1 MTADLARHH
10 GLEKLLA
17 RVLRHGTWF
26 ATCVISVGVALP
38 LIGWP
43 IAAPTLTTASA
54 RIISAGIALFIFLPV
69 LRVLLMLVVFVLE
82 RDYAFGAIATLV
94 LSIIVLGATLSMFVA
109 GGVPG

>member
-1 MTADLARHH
+1 MTADLARHP

-26 ATCVISVGVALP
+26 ATCVIAVGVALP
-38 LIGWP
+38 LISWP
-43 IAAPTLTTASA
+43 TTASA

-94 LSIIVLGATLSMFVA
+94 LSIVVLGATLSMFVA